1 MGPLRPLDP
10 LSVCPSP
17 AVLSSNSQ
25 PSSPPCT
32 VDHPQP
38 SHCGRSQSPYSPCDT
53 LPPIPSLLPIPD
65 LPPFTHL
72 PSNPV
77 FSWGSA
83 EETSVIPLLDKIYK
97 EVVCWKRNLFRV
109 PFGSAGKRFVS
120 EMARLFFDY
129 ANFLSIEIISLKAA
143 LVLPSLLLQRPHP
156 KSKDKEN
163 ISCLERRLNEWSDG
177 HLSILFDECKQI
189 QSRLR
194 PSRPYESDTSNR
206 CAIAFANLVF
216 QGKIKDA
223 LRLLDSSSSGR
234 ILHLNDSSGQDNLSV
249 LDCLH
254 SKHPQGQPI
263 LSSDYIYPL
272 QSDFDPHPVIFEKL
286 TGSLIK
292 SVAQRTRGSAG
303 PSGVDAAEWR
313 RLCSCFKRSSDELCS
328 ALAAVA
334 RRLCSE
340 YVDPAGLSTFVAS
353 RLIALDK
360 NPGVRPI
367 GVGEVCRRIIGKA
380 ILCVIGLDIQE
391 AAGSVQLCAGQS
403 GGCESAIHAVRSL
416 FSDPESQGLLM
427 VDASNAFNS
436 LNRQLALINISR
448 LCPSFSKVLINTYR
462 DPVSMFIDGEFIF
475 STEGTTQG
483 DPLAMGMYALATI
496 PLIHRLHDFA
506 KQVWYADD
514 AAACDTLSHLR
525 QWWDLLNDIGP
536 SYGYFPNSRKNLRM
550 KQNPFLVTQWLT
562 SLMLVIGILDL

>member
-1 MGPLRPLDP
+1 MATSTRSKKSGAECYWCNDKGKCFNCQCSKHGLACSNCFPLKRGHCFNRFNGPSPLDP

-25 PSSPPCT
+25 PSSPPST

-38 SHCGRSQSPYSPCDT
+38 SHCGRSQSPFSPCDT

-129 ANFLSIEIISLKAA
+129 ANCSSTEIISLKAA
-143 LVLPSLLLQRPHP
+143 LVLPSLLLQHPHP

-163 ISCLERRLNEWSDG
+163 ISCLERCLNEWSDG

-206 CAIAFANLVF
+206 RAIAFTNLVC
-216 QGKIKDA
+216 QS

-234 ILHLNDSSGQDNLSV
+234 ILHLNDPSGQDNLSV

-263 LSSDYIYPL
+263 SSSDYNYPL

-303 PSGVDAAEWR
+303 PSGVDAAEWS
-313 RLCSCFKRSSDELCS
+313 LCSCFKRSSDELCS

-353 RLIALDK
+353 QLIALNK
-360 NPGVRPI
+360 NPGVHPI
-367 GVGEVCRRIIGKA
+367 GVGEVCRRIIGKV

-391 AAGSVQLCAGQS
+391 AAGSVQLCAGQLGS
-403 GGCESAIHAVRSL
+403 CESAIHSVRSL
-416 FSDPESQGLLM
+416 FSDP
-427 VDASNAFNS
+427 
-436 LNRQLALINISR
+436 
-448 LCPSFSKVLINTYR
+448 
-462 DPVSMFIDGEFIF
+462 VS
-475 STEGTTQG
+475 
-483 DPLAMGMYALATI
+483 
-496 PLIHRLHDFA
+496 
-506 KQVWYADD
+506 
-514 AAACDTLSHLR
+514 
-525 QWWDLLNDIGP
+525 GP
-536 SYGYFPNSRKNLRM
+536 PYG
-550 KQNPFLVTQWLT
+550 
-562 SLMLVIGILDL
+562 